1 MELPTDCSM
10 SRFSAFIMSA
20 SNSENST
27 NVASKV
33 ELFNKI
39 STENDSN
46 DAFGKFPP
54 RKREKVA
61 KISQL
66 FTDSFSPSLSP
77 KLKEH
82 KLALNNAI
90 NSKKDSVSALV
101 SFFEHKKQNCHY
113 ETHQNT
119 ATINI
124 VAKTATVFQPTFA
137 EVIQAR
143 LSKVK
148 APLNNKVDS
157 AQRNVIS
164 KTAKV
169 NQNLSAKILLA
180 DIVDIK
186 QSESL
191 IKEREYFV
199 EEEQKAETSIKI
211 VQKRILEINS
221 ACEKNC
227 MYSQLKD
234 KNVTLNFA
242 QKKELSHMRSKTIV
256 SGLKSVES
264 TQKHDSYNHNI
275 VGERLSQIKAALSKP
290 SKQVAIAKV
299 TRNTSGSFPNFV
311 QRRAIDI
318 DAAEASSKEIYDI
331 SAPKQAQRQL
341 TVRKIPFTHNPL
353 VQRHNFQIMFQPV
366 MDELF
371 AVIKKRNCIIS
382 LNSWN

>member
-1 MELPTDCSM
+1 M

-137 EVIQAR
+137 QVIKAR
-143 LSKVK
+143 LAIVK
-148 APLNNKVDS
+148 APLNSNANLV
-157 AQRNVIS
+157 QG
-164 KTAKV
+164 KTVYKPAKA
-169 NQNLSAKILLA
+169 NERFSAKCLLT
-180 DIVDIK
+180 DKVDIK
-186 QSESL
+186 QPEAL
-191 IKEREYFV
+191 IKESDSIAD
-199 EEEQKAETSIKI
+199 EEQKDETFINI

-221 ACEKNC
+221 AESKAAREKNC
-227 MYSQLKD
+227 AYSQLKD
-234 KNVTLNFA
+234 KNDTLNFA
-242 QKKELSHMRSKTIV
+242 QKKELSNMGIKTIV
-256 SGLKSVES
+256 SDHKSVES